1 MINISVEDVDNI
13 DRARA
18 FLIMINTILMGWHKG
33 ADEINIEYLKSACGD
48 LWLLSY
54 EHIQSLEAVGNFSKV
69 NL

>member
-33 ADEINIEYLKSACGD
+33 ADEINIEYLKVC
-48 LWLLSY
+48 LRRLM
-54 EHIQSLEAVGNFSKV
+54 VT
-69 NL
+69 